1 MNLFTNAKWIWN
13 NKPAKNDEYV
23 DFKAS
28 INAKQSCKYVLTI
41 ASDSN
46 YALYINGTLAEFGQF
61 ADYPHHKVADVIDIT
76 KHLNEGENKL
86 AFIVWYY
93 GADTQT
99 YIHGEAGF
107 IFEITQNGSPIIWS
121 DKNTPSRY
129 SKGYIPHEEKMIS
142 GQLGYT
148 YHFDAKEYD
157 EFWESGNGEGFLPS
171 REIDSISTDFSPR
184 PVKKLILQDRL
195 DARISQEGYFSYL
208 CPDDGAHIKMQAAA
222 ISPYNFGSCYRKMFD
237 FKDGFTLGDR
247 NNNLSENQGVFFIID
262 FGSETGGFLDIDIEL
277 PCDCT
282 IDIGYGEHLDD
293 GRCRTAIR
301 NFSAVYEGKKGRNKF
316 LNQFRRF
323 GCRYMQFFI
332 HASSAVIYYAG
343 LRPTIYPVSIKDYK
357 SGNILRDTIYS
368 VCENTLLQCMHEH
381 YEDCPWREQAL
392 YCMDS
397 RNQMLCGYYAFNEY
411 QFPRASLEL
420 MTYGIMPSG
429 LLSICYPC
437 GNDLLIPSFSAVFFI
452 QMYEYIKYSG
462 DKSLAEE
469 KYGVLTSLIE
479 RFIKQIDDTGVLINF
494 TENGSWNFYEWSD
507 DLAGRIGGY
516 QEPYHEACLSAFAS
530 LALIY
535 MARISEAL
543 GKDTDA
549 AKYKSISDTLNKNIA
564 KTFFNKNV
572 GLFENRIE
580 TQNGNYNVLTN
591 SLCLL
596 CGAAKDVDKTKIFE
610 ILKTNGKADV
620 GVHVTPNTLSMNCFR
635 FDALIEEN
643 KDMYKSIILD
653 ELDRDYLFMLRNGA
667 TSFWETIDGADAFG
681 QAGSLC
687 HGWSALPIYYYEI
700 LM

>member
-1 MNLFTNAKWIWN
+1 MKLFTNAKWIWN
-13 NKPAKNDEYV
+13 NAPAKNDEYV
-23 DFKAS
+23 DFAVTVDAVKD
-28 INAKQSCKYVLTI
+28 KQYTLTL

-46 YALYINGTLAEFGQF
+46 YALYINGDLAEFGQF
-61 ADYPHHKVADVIDIT
+61 ADYPHHTVADVLDIT
-76 KHLNEGENKL
+76 KHLKEGENKL
-86 AFIVWYY
+86 SFIVWYY

-107 IFEITQNGSPIIWS
+107 IFEITENGTPIIWS
-121 DKNTPSRY
+121 SNNTLSRY
-129 SKGYIPHEEKMIS
+129 SKGYVPHEEKMIS

-148 YHFDAKEYD
+148 YHFDAKQYD
-157 EFWESGNGEGFLPS
+157 GFWETGIGDGFAPS
-171 REIDSISTDFSPR
+171 REAEGISYDFSPR
-184 PVKKLILQDRL
+184 PVKNLVLEDRL
-195 DARISQEGYFSYL
+195 DPRICQEGYFTYQ
-208 CPDDGAHIKMQAAA
+208 DENADAHIKMQDAF
-222 ISPYNFGSCYRKMFD
+222 ISNEHFGSLYNKMSNFS
-237 FKDGFTLGDR
+237 DGFVLGNSGEISDK
-247 NNNLSENQGVFFIID
+247 GVYFIID
-262 FGSETGGFLDIDIEL
+262 LGSENVGFLDLDIEL
-277 PCDCT
+277 PYDCT

-301 NFSAVYEGKKGRNKF
+301 NFSAVYDGKQGRNKF

-323 GCRYMQFFI
+323 GCRYLQFFI
-332 HASSAVIYYAG
+332 HANTAKVYYAG
-343 LRPTIYPVSIKDYK
+343 LCPTTYPVNIKKYE
-357 SGNILRDTIYS
+357 SGNVLRDTIYS
-368 VCENTLLQCMHEH
+368 VCQNTLLQCMHEH

-420 MTYGIMPSG
+420 MTYGVMPSG

-469 KYGVLTSLIE
+469 KYDVLTSLIE

-530 LALIY
+530 LALKN
-535 MARISEAL
+535 MAMISEAL
-543 GKDTDA
+543 GKRDDTA
-549 AKYKSISDTLNKNIA
+549 RYSGIAEKLNKNITEA
-564 KTFFNKNV
+564 FYNKDV

-580 TQNGNYNVLTN
+580 TQNGNYSVLTN

-596 CGAAKDVDKTKIFE
+596 CGAADEVDKTRIFE

-635 FDALIEEN
+635 FDALIAADREAY
-643 KDMYKSIILD
+643 KDVILR
-653 ELDRDYLFMLRNGA
+653 ELDTDYLYMLRNGA
-667 TSFWETIDGADAFG
+667 TAFWETIDGADAFG

-687 HGWSALPIYYYEI
+687 HGWSALPIYYYEV
-700 LM
+700 LGE